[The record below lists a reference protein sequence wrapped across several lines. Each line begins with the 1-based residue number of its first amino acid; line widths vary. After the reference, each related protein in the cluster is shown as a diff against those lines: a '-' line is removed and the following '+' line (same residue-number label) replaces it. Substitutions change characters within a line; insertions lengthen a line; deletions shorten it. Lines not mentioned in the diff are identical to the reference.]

1 MGLKTWAVLKS
12 ISRLIKRHFPHWHIT
27 HRAAHTYLYPH
38 RIFIINRSDSRHLQS
53 AERIFL
59 ISPIYCT
66 CWPGKKFTNKNRVC
80 YGIFSCDGICPA
92 FVYICI
98 IRIWHRDQTFRA
110 NLWQARF
117 FIARLL
123 RLFLGQCTNLL
134 VPTVH
139 ICAELT
145 YITFNSGLCMIS
157 IYIQSWTKCILY
169 QVLANLHIV
178 LYCSALHSPTPRLLI
193 CSIHIPG
200 LFCL

>member
-1 MGLKTWAVLKS
+1 MFYFRPSWWYTRLSVLILYIGESKYSLTCVGLKTWAVLKS
-12 ISRLIKRHFPHWHIT
+12 ISLLIKRHFPHWHIT

-157 IYIQSWTKCILY
+157 IYNPELNVFFTKSWRIF
-169 QVLANLHIV
+169 I
-178 LYCSALHSPTPRLLI
+178 
-193 CSIHIPG
+193 
-200 LFCL
+200 